1 VSAELHRW
9 EPIQVRHVTRTQ
21 DPQFSSTLSVEAS
34 SIALFERQRKV
45 FGFSINV
52 LIGTHPAIRGCRR
65 EKWRAKRKS
74 HGVTCNPPEDSLTR
88 LLQAQRL
95 VPLRPR
101 SLASL
106 GAVGHQR
113 NGEGDGAKG
122 RVRVTDAG
130 GRAVEG
136 PAK

>member
-1 VSAELHRW
+1 VGSDN
-9 EPIQVRHVTRTQ
+9 VTRTQ

-52 LIGTHPAIRGCRR
+52 LIGTHPAIRGCRG
-65 EKWRAKRKS
+65 EKWRAKGN
-74 HGVTCNPPEDSLTR
+74 HMALPAILQGDSLTR